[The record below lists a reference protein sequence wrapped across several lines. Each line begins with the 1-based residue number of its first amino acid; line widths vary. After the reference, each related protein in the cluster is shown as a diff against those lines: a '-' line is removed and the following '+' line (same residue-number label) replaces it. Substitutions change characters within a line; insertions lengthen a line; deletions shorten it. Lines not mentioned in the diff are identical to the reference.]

1 MVARVSIW
9 RENPVELAA
18 GAGVVA
24 VAAAFLVYASQFADG
39 SRGIGDY
46 QLTASF
52 RSAEGVTVGTDV
64 RLAGVSVGTV
74 TSLDLN
80 PETYRADATFAVDD
94 AVLVPEDSSAAV
106 AQEGLLGGTY
116 IDLQPGGSPF
126 NLEPGSEILDTQSSV
141 SLITLLLRFV
151 TGSEE

>member
-1 MVARVSIW
+1 MSVW
-9 RENPVELAA
+9 REHPAELAA

-24 VAAAFLVYASQFADG
+24 VAAAFLLYAAQFAG
-39 SRGIGDY
+39 GTRGGADY

-64 RLAGVSVGTV
+64 RLAGVSIGTV
-74 TSLDLN
+74 TALALN
-80 PETYRADATFAVDD
+80 PETYRADATFAIDD
-94 AVLVPEDSSAAV
+94 EVMVPEDTSAAV

-126 NLEPGSEILDTQSSV
+126 NLDPGSEIIDTQSSV

>member
-1 MVARVSIW
+1 MSVW
-9 RENPVELAA
+9 REHPAELAA

-24 VAAAFLVYASQFADG
+24 VAAAFLFYASQFTGGVRGG
-39 SRGIGDY
+39 SGY
-46 QLTASF
+46 ELTASF

-64 RLAGVSVGTV
+64 RLAGVSIGTV
-74 TSLDLN
+74 TDLDLN
-80 PETYRADATFAVDD
+80 PETYRADATFSIDD
-94 AVLVPEDSSAAV
+94 IVLVPEDTSAAV

-126 NLEPGSEILDTQSSV
+126 NLEPGSEIIDTQSSV

>member
-1 MVARVSIW
+1 MSVW
-9 RENPVELAA
+9 RESPVELAA

-24 VAAAFLVYASQFADG
+24 VAVAFVAYAAQFAGG
-39 SRGIGDY
+39 SRAAGDY
-46 QLTASF
+46 LLTASF
-52 RSAEGVTVGTDV
+52 RSAEGVTVGTDI

-74 TSLDLN
+74 TDLALN
-80 PETYRADATFAVDD
+80 PETFRADAVFAIDE
-94 AVLVPEDSSAAV
+94 AVTLPEDTSAAV
-106 AQEGLLGGTY
+106 ANEGLLGGTY

-126 NLEPGSEILDTQSSV
+126 VLDAGAEILDTQSSV

>member
-1 MVARVSIW
+1 VSVW
-9 RENPVELAA
+9 REHPAELAA

-24 VAAAFLVYASQFADG
+24 VAVAFLVYATQFTG
-39 SRGIGDY
+39 GVRTPGNY

-64 RLAGVSVGTV
+64 RLAGVSIGTV
-74 TSLDLN
+74 TALELN
-80 PETYRADATFAVDD
+80 PETYRADAVFAIDQ
-94 AVLVPEDSSAAV
+94 AVLMPEDTSAAV

-126 NLEPGSEILDTQSSV
+126 NLDPGSEILDTQSSV